1 MRTIIIALGLVGL
14 WCTQV
19 AAQDLR
25 VTTVTR
31 PPFSMEIDDVQT
43 GFSLDLMYALADDLG
58 KSVEIIRVE
67 RFSEMLDLVKSGE
80 VDAATANI
88 SITAQREMHMDF
100 TQPIF
105 ESGLQIMMP
114 ADALETQSIWRAIL
128 SLELLLAI
136 IAAFAALLCVGMLMW
151 FVERKKQPYFDLPAR
166 EALFPAFWWALNLVV
181 NGGFEERVPRS
192 RLGRLFGV
200 TLVLSSLF
208 IVSIFVAQ
216 ITASMTVSAIQ
227 TNVTS
232 INDLRGHVVGTTE
245 NSTSAAALERRDIGH
260 QTFNGLDAMFA
271 AFEAGD
277 IEAIV
282 FDAPV
287 LAHYVTNHPARD
299 PILVGPVFSRDN
311 YGIALPTNSPF
322 AEDINLSLLNL
333 RENGTYDE
341 LIQKWFGVNSGF

>member
-1 MRTIIIALGLVGL
+1 MRLLFIALGFLGL
-14 WCTQV
+14 WCSQL

-25 VTTVTR
+25 VATVTR
-31 PPFSMEIDDVQT
+31 PPFSMEQSGIDT
-43 GFSLDLMYALADDLG
+43 GFSLDLMNALSEDLG
-58 KSVEIIRVE
+58 ASIEIVRVE
-67 RFSEMLDLVKSGE
+67 RFSEMLDLVRTGQ

-88 SITAQREMHMDF
+88 SITSQREKVMDF

-114 ADALETQSIWRAIL
+114 AEAVETQSIWQAIL
-128 SLELLLAI
+128 SIELLLAI
-136 IAAFAALLCVGMLMW
+136 IVAFAALLAVGMLMW
-151 FVERKKQPYFDLPAR
+151 FVEKGKQPYFDLPAR

-192 RLGRLFGV
+192 RLGRVFGV

-208 IVSIFVAQ
+208 IVSVFVAQ

-232 INDLRGHVVGTTE
+232 INDLHGHAVGTTR
-245 NSTSAAALERRDIGH
+245 NSTSSVALERRYIEH
-260 QTFNGLDAMFA
+260 STFDDLDSMFA

-277 IEAIV
+277 LDAIV

-287 LAHYVTNHPARD
+287 LAHYVTSHPARD
-299 PILVGPVFSRDN
+299 PRLIGPVFSRDN
-311 YGIALPTNSPF
+311 YGIALPTDSPF

-333 RENGTYDE
+333 RENGTYDQ
-341 LIQKWFGVNSGF
+341 LIQKWFGMNSGF

>member
-1 MRTIIIALGLVGL
+1 MRTIIFALGFLGL
-14 WCTQV
+14 WCTHV
-19 AAQDLR
+19 SAQDLR
-25 VTTVTR
+25 VATVTR
-31 PPFSMEIDDVQT
+31 PPFSMEQDGIET
-43 GFSLDLMYALADDLG
+43 GFSLDLMNALAEDLG
-58 KSVEIIRVE
+58 KSLEIVRVD

-88 SITAQREMHMDF
+88 SITAKREMQMDF

-128 SLELLLAI
+128 SVKLLLAI
-136 IAAFAALLCVGMLMW
+136 MAAFAALMAVGMLMW
-151 FVERKKQPYFDLPAR
+151 FVERKKQPYFDIPAR

-192 RLGRLFGV
+192 RLGRFFGV

-227 TNVTS
+227 TNISS
-232 INDLRGHVVGTTE
+232 INDLHGHSVGTTE
-245 NSTSAAALERRDIGH
+245 NSTSSAALERRDIGH
-260 QTFNGLDAMFA
+260 QTFDGLGSMFS

-277 IEAIV
+277 IDAIV

-287 LAHYVTNHPARD
+287 LAHYVTDHPARG
-299 PILVGPVFSRDN
+299 PKLIGPVFNRDN

-341 LIQKWFGVNSGF
+341 LIQKWFGMNSGF

>member
-1 MRTIIIALGLVGL
+1 MKLIVIALGFLGL
-14 WCTQV
+14 MCSQL

-25 VTTVTR
+25 VATVTR
-31 PPFSMEIDDVQT
+31 PPFSMEQNGEET
-43 GFSLDLMYALADDLG
+43 GFSLDLMNALSEDLG
-58 KSVEIIRVE
+58 KSIEIVRVE
-67 RFSEMLDLVKSGE
+67 RFSEMLDLVKTGE

-88 SITAQREMHMDF
+88 SITAQREMQMDF

-114 ADALETQSIWRAIL
+114 ADALETQSIWQAIL
-128 SLELLLAI
+128 SVELLLAI
-136 IAAFAALLCVGMLMW
+136 IAAFAALLAVGMLMW
-151 FVERKKQPYFDLPAR
+151 FVERNKQPYFDIPAR

-192 RLGRLFGV
+192 RLGRVFGV

-208 IVSIFVAQ
+208 IVSVFVAQ

-227 TNVTS
+227 TNVSS
-232 INDLRGHVVGTTE
+232 INDLHGHVVGTTA
-245 NSTSAAALERRDIGH
+245 NSTSSAALERRDIDH
-260 QTFNGLDAMFA
+260 HTFDDLETMFA
-271 AFEAGD
+271 AFEASE

-287 LAHYVTNHPARD
+287 LAHYVTSHPARE
-299 PILVGPVFSRDN
+299 PRLIGPVFSRDN

-322 AEDINLSLLNL
+322 AEDLNLSLLNL

-341 LIQKWFGVNSGF
+341 LIQKWFGMNSGF